1 MRWNCISKALR
12 FLQIT
17 AEHQDCPVFTVFIAT
32 KRHPKISRS
41 RSYRFRLNFTN
52 TEAVFGGKSSN
63 FGDFDHEKPHRATL
77 SGFIHG
83 MVVVLRV
90 RRRLR
95 VVWSAMDTLAA
106 LQPSLESQSLE
117 QVGYW
122 NSVLGFQQR
131 MSWGVLH
138 RLPWIF
144 GFITNLEIKW
154 CSLVSSTFP
163 FAPLTT
169 HLKPYC
175 LISRLPI
182 NFHKW
187 EYYYTYL
194 P

>member
-1 MRWNCISKALR
+1 MKLHFKSASFSTDNGRTSWLSSFYGIYSHKTSSQNISFTL
-12 FLQIT
+12 LQISLKLH
-17 AEHQDCPVFTVFIAT
+17 EH
-32 KRHPKISRS
+32 R
-41 RSYRFRLNFTN
+41 
-52 TEAVFGGKSSN
+52 GGFWRKSSN
-63 FGDFDHEKPHRATL
+63 FGDFDPEKPHRATL

-131 MSWGVLH
+131 MFWGVLH

-144 GFITNLEIKW
+144 GFITNLEINW

-187 EYYYTYL
+187 E
-194 P
+194 